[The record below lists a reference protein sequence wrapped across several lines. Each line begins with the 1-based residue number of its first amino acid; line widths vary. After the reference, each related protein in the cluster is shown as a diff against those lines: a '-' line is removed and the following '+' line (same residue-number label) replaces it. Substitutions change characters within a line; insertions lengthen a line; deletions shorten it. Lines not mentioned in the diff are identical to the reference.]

1 MRNSYICIL
10 LRRGEMKTIIKFN
23 KHKEKKR
30 MNLIIF
36 ITIYS
41 GDIKPISIIYL
52 GVFIVSVIVAGKPS
66 HHDYVMNAQMA

>member
-1 MRNSYICIL
+1 
-10 LRRGEMKTIIKFN
+10 MKTIIKFN
-23 KHKEKKR
+23 KHKEKREKKR

-52 GVFIVSVIVAGKPS
+52 GVFIVNVIVAGKPS